1 MLSSTVPVKLS
12 WKVGT
17 PARHNVTNTSLEC
30 KALRLGGEYGSIND
44 KISQMFACRV
54 VGSDMRSNWK
64 AFKKRK
70 VRRGLL
76 NVTTL
81 NKLAIERTSA
91 SRYLTFHKNQRSLAT
106 VDSVTGRPW
115 LELAQEFVELRTIA
129 GSLGCGTTCW
139 TDRFLRAAMSSPT
152 VLPAMEVV
160 RDMLNHILLPRMKI
174 PFKDEAAD
182 PTYVP
187 MMLAQC
193 HTYLK
198 KVLEDAEQGDYT
210 RLEKLFKTGM
220 PKHILSDGG
229 SPNEDLEP
237 DRPADVEQEDELE
250 DGDEEDEGGD
260 EDDDEEGLEAEQ
272 EEVLA
277 LDDESVADAAA
288 ADEAVNALNRIGTQ
302 DDSDLQKFEAV
313 VDLVKQGWTKELETE
328 YVLAL
333 RMVGRCW
340 FTVSIPELKPRLVSA
355 LETEM

>member
-1 MLSSTVPVKLS
+1 LS
-12 WKVGT
+12 
-17 PARHNVTNTSLEC
+17 E
-30 KALRLGGEYGSIND
+30 ALRLGGEYGSILD

-64 AFKKRK
+64 AFKKRM
-70 VRRGLL
+70 VRRGRL

-106 VDSVTGRPW
+106 RDPVTDKPW
-115 LELAQEFVELRTIA
+115 LELAQEFEEDKALP
-129 GSLGCGTTCW
+129 GSRGCGTKCW

-187 MMLAQC
+187 RMLAQC

-198 KVLEDAEQGDYT
+198 RVLEDAENGEFA
-210 RLEKLFKTGM
+210 RLEKLFNTGM

-229 SPNEDLEP
+229 PADEDLEP
-237 DRPADVEQEDELE
+237 DRPDDVEQEDEP
-250 DGDEEDEGGD
+250 EDEDEDDEGGDDGD
-260 EDDDEEGLEAEQ
+260 EDDDEEGAGGEQ
-272 EEVLA
+272 EEELA
-277 LDDESVADAAA
+277 LDDESVADATA
-288 ADEAVNALNRIGTQ
+288 ADEAVNALNRAGTH
-302 DDSDLQKFEAV
+302 DESDLEKFEAV
-313 VDLVKQGWTKELETE
+313 VELVKQGWTDEMHTA

-333 RMVGRCW
+333 RMVGRCRL
-340 FTVSIPELKPRLVSA
+340 TVSKPELKARLVSKPELKARLVSA